1 MQITALKTFADVMKL
16 GSFASA
22 ARYRDVDPSSV
33 SRTIS
38 GLEEE
43 LGFRLFQRSRRKL
56 APTEAGQSY
65 YEQIRNLIEDLDHA
79 QKKARDLATEPQG
92 LLRITACTSLGQR
105 VIAPRLKTFMDRY
118 PALSLELVLTDSQV
132 DLVADQIDLGIRFG
146 PKPEGD
152 ISVTK
157 LVPRKFRVCASPS
170 YIQRACGIMHPSDL
184 SERECVLFPLPGYRT
199 HWLFREA
206 DGQTLEVP
214 VNGRLL
220 VSHGLTMTQCAVAG
234 LGPTLLP
241 DWLCEPELEAGE
253 LVDML
258 PEFEC
263 AASQFDTAAWMIH
276 PSRRYVPNKVEAFM
290 QFLQEQMRGAESSLN
305 PCR

>member
-1 MQITALKTFADVMKL
+1 MQITALNTFADVMKL
-16 GSFASA
+16 GSFANA

-33 SRTIS
+33 SRTIA
-38 GLEEE
+38 GLEAE
-43 LGFRLFQRSRRKL
+43 LGFRLFQRNRRKL

-79 QKKARDLATEPQG
+79 QKTARDLATEPQG
-92 LLRITACTSLGQR
+92 LLRITACTSMGQR
-105 VIAPRLKTFMDRY
+105 VIAPLLSKFMDTY

-146 PKPEGD
+146 PKPEGE
-152 ISVTK
+152 ISSTM
-157 LVPRKFRVCASPS
+157 LAPRKFQICASPS
-170 YIQRACGIMHPSDL
+170 YIQRAGGLMHPTDL

-199 HWLFREA
+199 HWLFR
-206 DGQTLEVP
+206 DGKGDTLEVP

-220 VSHGLTMTQCAVAG
+220 VSHGLTMTQCALAG

-241 DWLCEPELEAGE
+241 DWLCKPELQAGD
-253 LVDML
+253 LVDL
-258 PEFEC
+258 FPEYEC
-263 AASQFDTAAWMIH
+263 AANQFGTAAWMVH

-290 QFLQEQMRGAESSLN
+290 QFLKEEM
-305 PCR
+305 

>member
-1 MQITALKTFADVMKL
+1 MQITALQTFVDVMKL
-16 GSFASA
+16 GSFANA

-33 SRTIS
+33 SRAIA

-65 YEQIRNLIEDLDHA
+65 FEQIRNLIEDLDHA
-79 QKKARDLATEPQG
+79 RQKAQDLATEPQG

-105 VIAPRLKTFMDRY
+105 VIAPLLKKFMDRY

-146 PKPEGD
+146 PEPDGEMCA
-152 ISVTK
+152 TK
-157 LVPRKFRVCASPS
+157 LVPRKFQICASPS
-170 YIQRACGIMHPSDL
+170 YIQRNGGLLHPRDL

-199 HWLFREA
+199 HWLFRDAAGEA
-206 DGQTLEVP
+206 FEVP

-220 VSHGLTMTQCAVAG
+220 VSHGLTMTQCALAG

-241 DWLCEPELEAGE
+241 DWLCKPELEAGD
-253 LVDML
+253 LVDL
-258 PEFEC
+258 FPDFEC
-263 AASQFDTAAWMIH
+263 AANQFGTAAWMVH
-276 PSRRYVPNKVEAFM
+276 PSRRYVPHKVEAFM
-290 QFLQEQMRGAESSLN
+290 QFLREEI
-305 PCR
+305 